1 VTIMMAGE
9 HQNHIVEMVRQETTP
24 GVRTDHLPLCW
35 VTQAA
40 IRIPSHGVLL
50 VTWPLVEVLEAVVLG
65 RRAMKIAG
73 ILQEEL
79 EAQRNLHG
87 VGQKLLQ
94 RKMVRH
100 RKVKGT
106 GAREAAVAV
115 PGINL
120 MIYGTAIRVV
130 TRAVADGK

>member
-1 VTIMMAGE
+1 
-9 HQNHIVEMVRQETTP
+9 
-24 GVRTDHLPLCW
+24 L
-35 VTQAA
+35 
-40 IRIPSHGVLL
+40 
-50 VTWPLVEVLEAVVLG
+50 EVLVLG
-65 RRAMKIAG
+65 ERALKIVG

-100 RKVKGT
+100 RMVKGA
-106 GAREAAVAV
+106 GAREAVVAV
-115 PGINL
+115 PGLNL